1 MRRASLVFLA
11 LAAPVLLAAQLVP
24 PAWFGTGSGPGAGG
38 IVFALLSVLVPVAL
52 MALGAARG
60 GRLAP
65 PVAWVLAFLALTLEG
80 AAVAVLALTG
90 ALAPRLAGMP
100 PAAVAALAGFWLL
113 PLPLVALGYGLT
125 FRSSGPS
132 GEDLQRP
139 AGRPPRTPDRS
150 SGPLGPEA

>member
-24 PAWFGTGSGPGAGG
+24 PSWFSGLFGLSGSAAGRQLAG
-38 IVFALLSVLVPVAL
+38 VVFALLSVLVPVAL
-52 MALGAARG
+52 MALGAGRC

-65 PVAWVLAFLALTLEG
+65 AVGWVLALLALALEG

-90 ALAPRLAGMP
+90 ALAPRLAGLP

-125 FRSSGPS
+125 FRHTGTTGEGLRRQQRRPGPGGS
-132 GEDLQRP
+132 EV
-139 AGRPPRTPDRS
+139 
-150 SGPLGPEA
+150 